1 MAYKVIKGKN
11 KIRGEQTFVDNITG
25 SVISASAY
33 YGVTFTG
40 QTVSGAT
47 GLFTSLTSSV
57 VSASNFY
64 GTNANITTI
73 SGSTIT
79 GSTGLFTTITGST
92 ITGSTLLSTNIT
104 GNYAQLINL
113 SGTTAQYT
121 TITGSQI
128 TGSNIKT
135 TTLSA
140 SYISASQIAL
150 TEYLDFN
157 TAGTIP
163 AYRQGRFYYNIDT
176 QDPAF
181 YTSVTGVNIN
191 LGQQTAVKVKNSSG
205 VTITKGKLVHI
216 VGGAGANPLIA
227 TASWENDN
235 NSANTLGMA
244 MNDMNQNDFG
254 FVLLNGVIEGI
265 DTQGYTAGQIVY
277 LSSSGNYTGTKPQAP
292 LHAVKVGEVIR
303 VQQNNGSIFVNIA
316 NGQEIEE
323 LHDVRVTSASAGDLL
338 TYSSYNGT
346 PVWVNT
352 KTLSGSYVI
361 TGSLTISSS
370 ATFTNIGPAIFSGT
384 VNANNNLSGTTAQ
397 FTTITA
403 TSITGSTVSGTT
415 GLFTN
420 LTSSVVSASA
430 IYATTYLN
438 LSSSINTGSLLLTAS
453 VANSTLTFTK
463 GDGSTFP
470 LTINNVVNA
479 TSSSYASNADLF
491 DNRDSTTF
499 AGTGSN
505 TFVGNQIISGNV
517 DITGIVTANELHI
530 TYTTSSVIYT
540 SGSTKFGD
548 SLDDTHQF
556 TGSVLAGIVSGTNAT
571 FNTFTGSLFGTASY
585 ATNAQTASYYN
596 TSNLLTTASV
606 SNATITFT
614 KGDASTFPITI
625 NNVVNAQTASYVLNA
640 VSSSYA
646 SYANNANAL
655 DGYNSTDFAI
665 LNTNNIFTADQ
676 LLVQSALTLSNG
688 YIFGTALDKPS
699 LVLAAVNSRYFNYV
713 YTRHKNASAVDN
725 AIDFYTSDGTQ
736 FGTFPTNAI
745 HGMTITNGKVGVKT
759 TSPSY
764 ELDVNGNA
772 NITGSLIITGSV
784 ITNTGFTGSLYGT
797 ASYAT
802 LAQNSLTASYIQTAV
817 SATYAANADL
827 LDGRDSTTFAGTGS
841 NTFNGNQIITGSIT
855 ATSTVS
861 GATGLFTTITSSQS
875 LVSNIMSVGNYVQ
888 YLPVSTQL
896 PTNQT
901 ASYIYTSGSTNDLY
915 FTQYQPGTSFTN
927 TTRLRWLEGGL
938 SSGLLNGGLL
948 STVTGTTT
956 FNVSSGSGII
966 VTYNASTT
974 TDPYP
979 TIKYVQW
986 NNFVSQSL
994 IYSASAPAT
1003 FIAIDENGA
1012 IVQTNIAFTTSQFKD
1027 RIVIGR
1033 VLHQT
1038 GSVTDGTIATP
1049 TTAYGISSNTQD
1061 FFRACGPVKVSGQI
1075 LAASGST
1082 LGITRTAGDSYVEGR
1097 NYSANPNIPN
1107 YILAAD
1113 DPALTTTKIYYQ
1125 WVSGSA
1131 TNIDTN
1137 GGVGYSAIRPAFYN
1151 NNGTV
1156 TAISP
1161 TNNKFTVQRVYWL
1174 PKSPTRAFYVSYGS
1188 TIYTSLSDAID
1199 AIPNEPNYVEGDVTR
1214 LSAVYLGA
1222 IALEANT
1229 SDLTIT
1235 TKAKIVN
1242 GGLFRGTGGGGGGG
1256 GGGTTS
1262 PGGVTYSLQ
1271 YNDSGVFNGS
1281 ANLTFNT
1288 TTLTLTGSFNMVG
1301 TGSIDID
1308 GGYITGSRA
1317 IFTTV
1322 SGSTVT
1328 GSTAL
1333 FTTITGS
1340 TITGST
1346 GLFTSTTTS
1355 TSTIGTALYT
1365 SKTTTTVVGNNP
1377 IYNIA
1382 TASYDGMFVDYTAR
1396 SGSNARAGQIMAI
1409 WSGSSVNY
1417 TETTTNDFGTTTG
1430 LAMAVV
1436 INGTNMQLSASAS
1449 TANWTVKSIIRTI

>member
-33 YGVTFTG
+33 YGATFTG
-40 QTVSGAT
+40 QT
-47 GLFTSLTSSV
+47 
-57 VSASNFY
+57 
-64 GTNANITTI
+64 I
-73 SGSTIT
+73 
-79 GSTGLFTTITGST
+79 
-92 ITGSTLLSTNIT
+92 
-104 GNYAQLINL
+104 
-113 SGTTAQYT
+113 
-121 TITGSQI
+121 
-128 TGSNIKT
+128 
-135 TTLSA
+135 
-140 SYISASQIAL
+140 
-150 TEYLDFN
+150 
-157 TAGTIP
+157 
-163 AYRQGRFYYNIDT
+163 
-176 QDPAF
+176 
-181 YTSVTGVNIN
+181 
-191 LGQQTAVKVKNSSG
+191 
-205 VTITKGKLVHI
+205 
-216 VGGAGANPLIA
+216 
-227 TASWENDN
+227 
-235 NSANTLGMA
+235 
-244 MNDMNQNDFG
+244 
-254 FVLLNGVIEGI
+254 
-265 DTQGYTAGQIVY
+265 
-277 LSSSGNYTGTKPQAP
+277 
-292 LHAVKVGEVIR
+292 
-303 VQQNNGSIFVNIA
+303 
-316 NGQEIEE
+316 
-323 LHDVRVTSASAGDLL
+323 
-338 TYSSYNGT
+338 
-346 PVWVNT
+346 
-352 KTLSGSYVI
+352 
-361 TGSLTISSS
+361 
-370 ATFTNIGPAIFSGT
+370 
-384 VNANNNLSGTTAQ
+384 
-397 FTTITA
+397 
-403 TSITGSTVSGTT
+403 SGTT

-453 VANSTLTFTK
+453 VINATTTYTK
-463 GDGSTFP
+463 GDGSTFTT
-470 LTINNVVNA
+470 TINNVANAQTASYVLNAISSSFAITAATASTLTGFNQNDYLLTSSFNNFTASYNTGSFSGSFTGSLLGTASFALNA
-479 TSSSYASNADLF
+479 TTASYYNTSSLLVTSSISNATITFTKGDNSSYSLTVNNVSTSSYASNADLL
-491 DNRDSTTF
+491 DGRDSTSF
-499 AGTGSN
+499 AGLTSN

-556 TGSVLAGIVSGTNAT
+556 TGSIFAGIVSGTNAT

-646 SYANNANAL
+646 TYANNANAL

-665 LNTNNIFTADQ
+665 LNANNTFTADQ

-688 YIFGTALDKPS
+688 YVFGTGLDKPS

-745 HGMTITNGKVGVKT
+745 HGMTITNGKVGIKT

-784 ITNTGFTGSLYGT
+784 TTNTGFTGSLFGT

-827 LDGRDSTTFAGTGS
+827 FDNRDSTTFAGTGSNTFNGNQIITGSINVTNGITGSLFGTASYSSNADLFDGRDSTTFAGTGS

-855 ATSTVS
+855 ATSTIS
-861 GATGLFTTITSSQS
+861 GTTGLFTTITSSNS
-875 LVSNIMSVGNYVQ
+875 LVSNVMSVGNYVQ
-888 YLPVSTQL
+888 LLPANTSI

-901 ASYIYTSGSTNDLY
+901 ASYIYTSGSTNDIY
-915 FTQYQPGTSFTN
+915 FTQYQPGTNFTN
-927 TTRLRWLEGGL
+927 TTRFRWVEGAL
-938 SSGLLNGGLL
+938 STGLLHGGLL
-948 STVTGTTT
+948 STVNGTTT

-966 VTYNASTT
+966 VNFNASTST
-974 TDPYP
+974 EPYP
-979 TIKYVQW
+979 TVKYVQW
-986 NNFVSQSL
+986 SNFVSQSL
-994 IYSASAPAT
+994 IYSGSSPIT
-1003 FIAIDENGA
+1003 YISIDENGSILQQNVFYTPA
-1012 IVQTNIAFTTSQFKD
+1012 QFKD
-1027 RIVIGR
+1027 RIVLGR
-1033 VLHQT
+1033 VLHQS
-1038 GSVTDGTIATP
+1038 GAVTNGTTTNP
-1049 TTAYGISSNTQD
+1049 TTAYAVSSNTQD
-1061 FFRACGPVKVSGQI
+1061 FFRSFGPIKVNGHV

-1082 LGITRTAGDSYVEGR
+1082 LGITKTNGDSYVEGR
-1097 NYSANPNIPN
+1097 NYSVDPNQPN
-1107 YILAAD
+1107 YINSTNDFAV
-1113 DPALTTTKIYYQ
+1113 TTTKIFYE
-1125 WVSGSA
+1125 WVSGSS
-1131 TNIDTN
+1131 TVVDTN
-1137 GGVGYSAIRPAFYN
+1137 GGAGYSAIRPAFYN
-1151 NNGTV
+1151 NNGTI

-1161 TNNKFTVQRVYWL
+1161 TNNKFTIQRVYWF
-1174 PKSPTRAFYVSYGS
+1174 PKSATGALYVYYGS
-1188 TIYTSLSDAID
+1188 TIYTSLSDAIAAVQD
-1199 AIPNEPNYVEGDVTR
+1199 EPNFTESEHTKS
-1214 LSAVYLGA
+1214 SAIYLGA
-1222 IALEANT
+1222 IVLEAST
-1229 SDLTIT
+1229 TDLTVT
-1235 TKAKIVN
+1235 TKAKIIN
-1242 GGLFRGTGGGGGGG
+1242 AGLHRGIGTSGGGGG

-1262 PGGVTYSLQ
+1262 PGGSNHEIQ
-1271 YNDSGVFNGS
+1271 FNDSGVFGGS
-1281 ANLTFNT
+1281 PNLTFDT
-1288 TTLTLTGSFNMVG
+1288 TTLTLNGNFTMTG
-1301 TGSIDID
+1301 TGSINID
-1308 GGYITGSRA
+1308 GGYITGSLA
-1317 IFTTV
+1317 QFTTV

-1340 TITGST
+1340 FSGSGANLNSIPNGALVNSSVTIGTTTITLGGSATTIQGITVLTGSTITGST
-1346 GLFTSTTTS
+1346 ALFTSTTAS
-1355 TSTIGTALYT
+1355 NSIIGTALYT
-1365 SKTTTTVVGNNP
+1365 SKTTTTVVGNNI

-1409 WSGSSVNY
+1409 WSNSSVNY

-1449 TANWTVKSIIRTI
+1449 TANWTVKTIIRTI

>member
-57 VSASNFY
+57 ISASNFY
-64 GTNANITTI
+64 GTNASITTI

-79 GSTGLFTTITGST
+79 GFTGLFTTITGST

-104 GNYAQLINL
+104 GTYAQLINL

-384 VNANNNLSGTTAQ
+384 VNATDTISGTIGQ
-397 FTTITA
+397 
-403 TSITGSTVSGTT
+403 
-415 GLFTN
+415 FTN
-420 LTSSVVSASA
+420 LTASYISAS
-430 IYATTYLN
+430 
-438 LSSSINTGSLLLTAS
+438 SILINGSPISFDTGSLLVTAS
-453 VANSTLTFTK
+453 STNATLTFTK

-491 DNRDSTTF
+491 DNRDSITF

-556 TGSVLAGIVSGTNAT
+556 TGSILAGIVSGTNAT
-571 FNTFTGSLFGTASY
+571 FNTFTGSLFGTASFSLN
-585 ATNAQTASYYN
+585 ATTASYYD
-596 TSNLLTTASV
+596 TSSLLVTASV
-606 SNATITFT
+606 SNATVTFT
-614 KGDASTFPITI
+614 KGNGTTFSTTI
-625 NNVVNAQTASYVLNA
+625 NNVVNAQTASYVETAQTASFYNTSSLLITSSILNDTITFTKGNGSTYSLVVNN
-640 VSSSYA
+640 VSTSSYA
-646 SYANNANAL
+646 S
-655 DGYNSTDFAI
+655 
-665 LNTNNIFTADQ
+665 
-676 LLVQSALTLSNG
+676 
-688 YIFGTALDKPS
+688 
-699 LVLAAVNSRYFNYV
+699 
-713 YTRHKNASAVDN
+713 
-725 AIDFYTSDGTQ
+725 
-736 FGTFPTNAI
+736 
-745 HGMTITNGKVGVKT
+745 
-759 TSPSY
+759 
-764 ELDVNGNA
+764 
-772 NITGSLIITGSV
+772 
-784 ITNTGFTGSLYGT
+784 
-797 ASYAT
+797 
-802 LAQNSLTASYIQTAV
+802 
-817 SATYAANADL
+817 NADL
-827 LDGRDSTTFAGTGS
+827 FDGRDSTTFAGTGS
-841 NTFNGNQIITGSIT
+841 NTFDGNQIITGSIT

-888 YLPVSTQL
+888 YLPVSTEL

-979 TIKYVQW
+979 TIKYVTW

-1242 GGLFRGTGGGGGGG
+1242 GGLFRGAGGGGGGG

-1281 ANLTFNT
+1281 ANLTFDT

-1365 SKTTTTVVGNNP
+1365 SKTTTTVIGDNP

-1449 TANWTVKSIIRTI
+1449 TANWTVKTIIRTI